1 MLSRVCEH
9 VLLSES
15 QVLQLNLLMLLIIH
29 ELEWELENL
38 RQEGASEHL
47 ETAFDCLVIKLLLVT
62 LGHDC
67 MLR

>member
-1 MLSRVCEH
+1 
-9 VLLSES
+9 
-15 QVLQLNLLMLLIIH
+15 MLLIIH

-47 ETAFDCLVIKLLLVT
+47 ETAFDCLVIELLLVT